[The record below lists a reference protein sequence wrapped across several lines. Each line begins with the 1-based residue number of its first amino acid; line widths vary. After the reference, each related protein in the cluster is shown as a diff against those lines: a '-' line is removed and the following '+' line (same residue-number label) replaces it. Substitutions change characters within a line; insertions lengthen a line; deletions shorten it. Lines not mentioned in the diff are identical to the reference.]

1 MAETTKQLAAN
12 LDAIS
17 AKVQKLTLEM
27 KKLGKNSTEY
37 KTKQKAM
44 NVALKEGRVAAD
56 KLAVKMQNLNGK
68 NKNHV
73 GSVNAG
79 TKAQKNWNQQSK
91 LGAAAATKQGNAI
104 TRMGKR
110 MRTLGTYLLA
120 SAGLTAAIGLVNE
133 LLIKSAKRAI
143 ALEKALADVAAVAGL
158 TTEEMNK
165 LENAAL
171 KVAGSTSL
179 TAIEVVALQKE
190 LAKLGV
196 NPDDIVNL
204 TKPVALL
211 SQALGESGDATA
223 ATLQKIQN
231 QFALTSE
238 EATRTANEL
247 VGAVN
252 SSALNMNDLATG
264 LQYVGPLAKQA
275 GLSFKETAS
284 FLGVLADNG
293 FRASRAG
300 TGFRA
305 ILVEAAKQ
313 GVPFN
318 EFMEDLAENGISVA
332 DATELF
338 TKRGAAAAVTITQQF
353 DEVKKLNGELENQ
366 DRLLIANAK
375 QMGST
380 QGQVDLLKSA
390 YDRASVSLGQWITN
404 TEFFI
409 ELIEKLDPSV
419 AGQARAYKF
428 LADTTDKGR
437 ESFEDL
443 TESLVNY
450 RREANAKDATEVQ
463 LELLQKGL
471 GFDQQKI
478 DLLEAQFILEKQKR
492 KQLTLSQFMLEKSN
506 EEMKDAGL
514 FLEGLVGL
522 ASDRADAISE
532 ERLSLAAQNQTYKDV
547 VAIQQELNGLAL
559 QGLMTDKQK
568 QDALDLVNKRI
579 EESTRLFANATDVD
593 SSRLYEKRI
602 ELYERLE
609 DVIKNTIN
617 TELKEEKR
625 GAEAKERLDLDYYMI
640 QRDRRLKE
648 LADRRAFEL
657 AAAESARERNDIE
670 IEYAATVAQV
680 NKEAAE
686 GLATVDAGLYSN
698 EVSILKTIEKWK
710 ALGEIT
716 GVAAVELYDGFAE
729 QLLDDVNED
738 IKVLAAALKNGEI
751 TVEQYNAAIA
761 ASIDAN
767 RNVVRES
774 LDQLITTGELTQEQA
789 DQLNAALDNIEI
801 DPKTKFQGKNSLL
814 GKVLGLDMTDIIGD
828 SAEAVTKEQTE
839 RIQKAVAEDLRD
851 IIGEMN
857 EIYGE
862 FNESKYENIK
872 NEAEAELDVIKERY
886 RIEEEILR
894 SSLNNQLITE
904 SQFRVKQQELKRAQL
919 AEENAVNRKIFESEK
934 EQDRR
939 MAIAEGAEAAAM
951 AIVQAYTTGDPLTGT
966 IRAALTTAAIAGG
979 TALRIGAINQ
989 RQFFPKKFEQGG
1001 MVEGPSHA
1009 EGGVPFTVQGQGGYE
1024 MEGGEFIVNKRSAS
1038 MHRELLE
1045 RINNS
1050 GRTAA
1055 QTGTQ
1060 VFANGG
1066 TVAAQQ
1072 AGLSLEY
1079 LEQIAAATT
1088 GTAINT
1094 GKPMKAFV
1102 SSKDLNKDRRERS
1115 IRERNN
1121 RV

>member
-1 MAETTKQLAAN
+1 MAQTTKQLAAN

-17 AKVQKLTLEM
+17 AKVQRLTLEM
-27 KKLGKNSTEY
+27 KKLGRNSTEY

-44 NVALKEGRVAAD
+44 NVALKEGRIAAD

-73 GSVNAG
+73 GSLNAG
-79 TKAQKNWNQQSK
+79 TKAQKGWNQQSK

-104 TRMGKR
+104 SRMGKR

-133 LLIKSAKRAI
+133 LLFKSAKRAI
-143 ALEKALADVAAVAGL
+143 ALEKALADVGAVAGL
-158 TTEEMNK
+158 TSEELNK
-165 LENAAL
+165 LENAAFR
-171 KVAGSTSL
+171 VAGMTSL
-179 TAIEVVALQKE
+179 TAVEVVGLQKE

-196 NPDDIVNL
+196 SPDDIVNL

-211 SQALGESGDATA
+211 SQALGESGAETA
-223 ATLQKIQN
+223 AALQKIQN
-231 QFALTSE
+231 QFHLTSE
-238 EATRTANEL
+238 EATITANEL

-252 SSALNMNDLATG
+252 NSALTMNDLATG

-275 GLSFKETAS
+275 GLSFKQTAS
-284 FLGVLADNG
+284 LLGVLADNG

-300 TGFRA
+300 TGLRA
-305 ILVEAAKQ
+305 ILTEAAKA

-318 EFMEDLAENGISVA
+318 EFMEELATNGISTA
-332 DATELF
+332 DAVEQF
-338 TKRGAAAAVTITQQF
+338 TKRGAAAAITLSQQY
-353 DEVKKLNGELENQ
+353 DEVKKLNGQLDDQ
-366 DRLLIANAK
+366 TRLLYANAK

-380 QGQVDLLKSA
+380 QGQIDLLKSA
-390 YDRASVSLGQWITN
+390 YDRASISLGEWITN

-409 ELIEKLDPSV
+409 ELMETLDPAT
-419 AGQARAYKF
+419 AGQARAYKY
-428 LADTTDKGR
+428 LADASETTKER
-437 ESFEDL
+437 FEAM

-450 RREANAKDATEVQ
+450 DAVAQDMSYGDIQ
-463 LELLQKGL
+463 L
-471 GFDQQKI
+471 
-478 DLLEAQFILEKQKR
+478 DLLRRGAGLSDKQVKLIEAQFILAQQKGEATR
-492 KQLTLSQFMLEKSN
+492 LDLFLMEQSN
-506 EEMKDAGL
+506 EELRDAGML
-514 FLEGLVGL
+514 LHGLVDL
-522 ASDRADAISE
+522 AAERADAISE
-532 ERLSLAAQNQTYKDV
+532 ERLTQAAMNATYEDV
-547 VAIQQELNGLAL
+547 VDIQEDLNRAAL
-559 QGLMTDKQK
+559 QGLMTEQDKQN
-568 QDALDLVNKRI
+568 AINLVNDRI
-579 EESTRLFANATDVD
+579 RESVELYTQAGDFN

-602 ELYERLE
+602 ELYERLLE
-609 DVIKNTIN
+609 EVNNIVN
-617 TELKEEKR
+617 TEIEIEED
-625 GAEAKERLDLDYYMI
+625 GHEQKERLDLEYYMI

-680 NKEAAE
+680 NKEAAAA
-686 GLATVDAGLYSN
+686 LSQIDAGLYSN
-698 EVSILKTIEKWK
+698 EVSILKTIQKWTE
-710 ALGEIT
+710 LGEIT
-716 GVAAVELYDGFAE
+716 GVAAVELYDGFAD
-729 QLLDDVNED
+729 QLIDEVGDD
-738 IKVLAAALKNGEI
+738 IKRLGQELKAGEI
-751 TVEQYNAAIA
+751 TVDEYNAAIA

-767 RNVVRES
+767 KDVVRES
-774 LDQLITTGELTQEQA
+774 LLQLVETGKLTKEQA
-789 DQLNAALDNIEI
+789 DQLNSALDNIDI
-801 DPKTKFQGKNSLL
+801 DPKTKYQGKNTLL
-814 GKVLGLDMTDIIGD
+814 GRVLGLEFADIIGD
-828 SAEAVTKEQTE
+828 SAEEVTAETTE
-839 RIQKAVAEDLRD
+839 RIQKAVQDDLKD
-851 IIGEMN
+851 IIGGMGD
-857 EIYGE
+857 IYEE
-862 FNESKYENIK
+862 FNETRYDNIK
-872 NEAEAELDVIKERY
+872 NEAEAELDVIRERY
-886 RIEEEILR
+886 RIEEEILK

-919 AEENAVNRKIFESEK
+919 SEENAVNRKIFESEK

-939 MAIAEGAEAAAM
+939 LAIAEGAEAAAM
-951 AIVQAYTTGDPLTGT
+951 AIVQAYTTGDPLTGS

-1038 MHRELLE
+1038 MHRDLLE

-1072 AGLSLEY
+1072 AGMSLEY

>member
-1 MAETTKQLAAN
+1 MAQTTKQLAAN

-17 AKVQKLTLEM
+17 AKVQRLTLEM
-27 KKLGKNSTEY
+27 KKLGRNSTEY

-73 GSVNAG
+73 GSLNAG
-79 TKAQKNWNQQSK
+79 TKAQKGWNQQSK
-91 LGAAAATKQGNAI
+91 LGAAAAAKQGNAI
-104 TRMGKR
+104 ARMGKR

-133 LLIKSAKRAI
+133 LLFKSAKRAI
-143 ALEKALADVAAVAGL
+143 ALEKALADVGAVAGL
-158 TTEEMNK
+158 TSEELNK
-165 LENAAL
+165 LENAAF
-171 KVAGSTSL
+171 KVAGMTSL
-179 TAIEVVALQKE
+179 TAVEVVGLQKE

-196 NPDDIVNL
+196 SPDDIVNL

-211 SQALGESGDATA
+211 SQALGESGAETA
-223 ATLQKIQN
+223 AALQKIQN
-231 QFALTSE
+231 QFHLTSE
-238 EATRTANEL
+238 EATITANEL

-252 SSALNMNDLATG
+252 NSALTMNDLATG

-275 GLSFKETAS
+275 GLSFKQTAS
-284 FLGVLADNG
+284 LLGVLADNG

-300 TGFRA
+300 TGLRA
-305 ILVEAAKQ
+305 ILTEAAKA

-318 EFMEDLAENGISVA
+318 EFMEELATNGISTA
-332 DATELF
+332 DAVEQF
-338 TKRGAAAAVTITQQF
+338 TKRGAAAAITLSQQY
-353 DEVKKLNGELENQ
+353 DEVKKLNGQLDDQ
-366 DRLLIANAK
+366 TRLLYANAK

-380 QGQVDLLKSA
+380 QGQIDLLKSA
-390 YDRASVSLGQWITN
+390 YDRASISLGEWITN

-409 ELIEKLDPSV
+409 ELMETLDPAT
-419 AGQARAYKF
+419 AGQARAYKY
-428 LADTTDKGR
+428 LADASETTKER
-437 ESFEDL
+437 FEAM

-450 RREANAKDATEVQ
+450 DAVAQDMSYGDIQ
-463 LELLQKGL
+463 L
-471 GFDQQKI
+471 
-478 DLLEAQFILEKQKR
+478 DLLRRGAGLSDKQVKLIEAQFILAQQKGEATR
-492 KQLTLSQFMLEKSN
+492 LDLFLMEQSN
-506 EEMKDAGL
+506 EELRDAGML
-514 FLEGLVGL
+514 LHGLVDL
-522 ASDRADAISE
+522 AAERADAISE
-532 ERLSLAAQNQTYKDV
+532 ERLTQAAMNATYKDV
-547 VAIQQELNGLAL
+547 VDVQEDLNRAAL
-559 QGLMTDKQK
+559 QGLMTEQDKQN
-568 QDALDLVNKRI
+568 AINLVNDRI
-579 EESTRLFANATDVD
+579 RESVELYTQAGDFN

-602 ELYERLE
+602 ELYERLLE
-609 DVIKNTIN
+609 EVNNIVN
-617 TELKEEKR
+617 TEIEIEED
-625 GAEAKERLDLDYYMI
+625 GHEEKERLDLEYYMI

-680 NKEAAE
+680 NREAAAAL
-686 GLATVDAGLYSN
+686 GQIDAGLYSN
-698 EVSILKTIEKWK
+698 EVSILKTIQKWTE
-710 ALGEIT
+710 LGEIT
-716 GVAAVELYDGFAE
+716 GVAAVELYDGFAD
-729 QLLDDVNED
+729 QLIDEVGDD
-738 IKVLAAALKNGEI
+738 IKRLGQELKAGEI
-751 TVEQYNAAIA
+751 TVDEYNAAIA

-767 RNVVRES
+767 KDVVRES
-774 LDQLITTGELTQEQA
+774 LLQLVETGKLTKEQA
-789 DQLNAALDNIEI
+789 DQLNAALDNIDI
-801 DPKTKFQGKNSLL
+801 DPKTKYQGKNTLL
-814 GKVLGLDMTDIIGD
+814 GRVLGLEFADIIGD
-828 SAEAVTKEQTE
+828 SAEEITAETTE
-839 RIQKAVAEDLRD
+839 RIQKAIQDDLKD
-851 IIGEMN
+851 IIGGMGD
-857 EIYGE
+857 IYEE
-862 FNESKYENIK
+862 FNETKYDNIK
-872 NEAEAELDVIKERY
+872 NEAEAELDVIRERY
-886 RIEEEILR
+886 RIEEEILK

-951 AIVQAYTTGDPLTGT
+951 AIVQAYTTGDPITGT

>member
-1 MAETTKQLAAN
+1 MAQTTKQLAAN

-17 AKVQKLTLEM
+17 AKVQRLTLEM
-27 KKLGKNSTEY
+27 KKLGRNSTEY

-73 GSVNAG
+73 GSIQAG
-79 TKAQKNWNQQSK
+79 TKAQKGWNQQSK

-104 TRMGKR
+104 ARMGKR

-133 LLIKSAKRAI
+133 LLFKSAKRAI
-143 ALEKALADVAAVAGL
+143 ALEKALADVGAVAGL
-158 TTEEMNK
+158 TSDELNK
-165 LENAAL
+165 LENAAFR
-171 KVAGSTSL
+171 VAGMTSL
-179 TAIEVVALQKE
+179 TAVEVVGLQKE

-196 NPDDIVNL
+196 SPDDIVNL

-211 SQALGESGDATA
+211 SQALGESGAATA
-223 ATLQKIQN
+223 SALQKIQN
-231 QFALTSE
+231 QFRLTSE
-238 EATRTANEL
+238 EATITANEL

-252 SSALNMNDLATG
+252 NSALTMNDLATG

-284 FLGVLADNG
+284 LLGVLADNG

-300 TGFRA
+300 TGLRA
-305 ILVEAAKQ
+305 ILTEAAKA

-318 EFMEDLAENGISVA
+318 EFMEELATNGISTA
-332 DATELF
+332 DAVELF
-338 TKRGAAAAVTITQQF
+338 TKRGAAAAITLSQQY
-353 DEVKKLNGELENQ
+353 DEVKKLNGELEDQ
-366 DRLLIANAK
+366 TRLLYANAK

-380 QGQVDLLKSA
+380 QGQIDLLKSA
-390 YDRASVSLGQWITN
+390 YDRASISLGEWITN

-409 ELIEKLDPSV
+409 ELMEMLDPAT

-428 LADTTDKGR
+428 LSNASETTQKKFD
-437 ESFEDL
+437 SL

-450 RREANAKDATEVQ
+450 NAEAQDQSYGDLQ
-463 LELLQKGL
+463 LEMLRRGTSLT
-471 GFDQQKI
+471 DQQI
-478 DLLEAQFILEKQKR
+478 DLLEANFILAKQR
-492 KQLTLSQFMLEKSN
+492 GEFSRLDLYLMEQSN
-506 EEMKDAGL
+506 EELKDAGL
-514 FLEGLVGL
+514 LLHGLVDL
-522 ASDRADAISE
+522 ASERADAISE
-532 ERLSLAAQNQTYKDV
+532 ERLTAEAMNATYKDV
-547 VAIQQELNGLAL
+547 VDVQEDLNRAAL
-559 QGLMTDKQK
+559 QGLMSDQDKQN
-568 QDALDLVNKRI
+568 ALDLVNQRI
-579 EESTRLFANATDVD
+579 KESVILYNSAGDFNSTRLY
-593 SSRLYEKRI
+593 SKRI
-602 ELYERLE
+602 ELYERLLE
-609 DVIKNTIN
+609 EIENTVN
-617 TELKEEKR
+617 TEIEIEES
-625 GAEAKERLDLDYYMI
+625 GHEQKERLDLEYYMI

-680 NKEAAE
+680 NKEAAAAL
-686 GLATVDAGLYSN
+686 GQIDAGLYSN
-698 EVSILKTIEKWK
+698 EVSILKTIQKWTE
-710 ALGEIT
+710 LGEIT
-716 GVAAVELYDGFAE
+716 GVAAVELYDGFAD
-729 QLLDDVNED
+729 QLIDQVDDD
-738 IKVLAAALKNGEI
+738 IKRLGKQLKNGEI
-751 TVEQYNAAIA
+751 TVEQYNDAVAK
-761 ASIDAN
+761 SIEAN
-767 RNVVRES
+767 KSVVADS
-774 LDQLITTGELTQEQA
+774 LLQLVETGKLTQEQA
-789 DQLNAALDNIEI
+789 DQLNAALENVDI
-801 DPKTKFQGKNSLL
+801 DPKTKYQGKNSLL
-814 GKVLGLDMTDIIGD
+814 GRVLGLDMTDIIGD

-839 RIQKAVAEDLRD
+839 RIQRAVAEDL
-851 IIGEMN
+851 G
-857 EIYGE
+857 EIYGD
-862 FNESKYENIK
+862 FNETKYDNIK

-886 RIEEEILR
+886 RIEEEILK

-904 SQFRVKQQELKRAQL
+904 SQYRVKQQELKRAQL
-919 AEENAVNRKIFESEK
+919 SEENAVNRKIFESEK

-939 MAIAEGAEAAAM
+939 LAIAEGAEAAAQ
-951 AIVQAYTTGDPLTGT
+951 AIVQAYTTGDPLTGSV
-966 IRAALTTAAIAGG
+966 RAALTTAAIAGG
-979 TALRIGAINQ
+979 TALRIGAING

-1001 MVEGPSHA
+1001 LVEGPSHA
-1009 EGGVPFTVQGQGGYE
+1009 EGGVPFTVQGRGGYE

-1055 QTGTQ
+1055 ETGKQ

-1072 AGLSLEY
+1072 AGMSLEY
-1079 LEQIAAATT
+1079 LEQIAAATA

-1094 GKPMKAFV
+1094 GKPTRAFV
-1102 SSKDLNKDRRERS
+1102 TSKDLNKDSRERS